1 MCAVIGYSG
10 KYQKPLVKKLLS
22 NSKIRGVHSFGYSSY
37 VGKGLVT
44 RKFLDFG
51 KFQDSLETDKP
62 NKFIAHFRYSTS
74 GDFRNE
80 ENNQP
85 LQVGNVALAF
95 NGVISQKSKSEIE
108 LEYDTELL
116 GDNDGY
122 LLLEKYTDQTF
133 IRKPAI
139 TFAAVGMKDGK
150 VFALRNSKRP
160 LWYAETSGAKIYA
173 STRDILNR
181 SGIQDCYKIES
192 IKIHEQ

>member
-10 KYQKPLVKKLLS
+10 DYQQSLIKKLLS
-22 NSKIRGVHSFGYSSY
+22 NSRIRGVHSFGYSCY
-37 VGKGLVT
+37 VEKELVT
-44 RKFLDFG
+44 KKFLAFD
-51 KFQDSLETDKP
+51 KFQDSLEIDRP
-62 NKFIAHFRYSTS
+62 SKFIAHFRYSTS
-74 GDFRNE
+74 GDFKDE

-85 LQVGNVALAF
+85 LQVGNLAFAF

-122 LLLEKYTDQTF
+122 LLLDKYADQSF

-139 TFAAVGMKDGK
+139 TFAAVGLKDGK

-160 LWYAETSGAKIYA
+160 LWYAETSSAKIYA

>member
-1 MCAVIGYSG
+1 MCAVIGYTG
-10 KYQKPLVKKLLS
+10 EYNQALIGRLLD
-22 NSKIRGVHSFGYSSY
+22 NSKIRGIHSFGYSFY
-37 VGKGLVT
+37 CDGTVVT
-44 RKFLDFG
+44 KKFLDFEE
-51 KFQDSLETDKP
+51 FQESIESDKP
-62 NKFIAHFRYSTS
+62 RKFIAHFRYSTS
-74 GDFRNE
+74 GDFKDQ

-85 LQVGNVALAF
+85 LQAGNVALAF
-95 NGVISQKSKSEIE
+95 NGVISQKSKVEIE

-139 TFAAVGMKDGK
+139 TFAAVGLKDNK